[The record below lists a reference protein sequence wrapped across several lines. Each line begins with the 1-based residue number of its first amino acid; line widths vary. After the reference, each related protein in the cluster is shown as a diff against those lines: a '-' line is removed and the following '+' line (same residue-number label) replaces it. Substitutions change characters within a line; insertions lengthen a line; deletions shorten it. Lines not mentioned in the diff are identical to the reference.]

1 MSLSSYLAFISQ
13 QGILTEQQERE
24 LVATYQNQGLPEC
37 LRQRAKDKL
46 VRGNLR
52 FILQKAR
59 EMSADNFDHLDEMVA
74 AGNEG
79 IAIALNKFDPSKG
92 WRFLTYAGWWV
103 FQCQV
108 REKATLTRTVAV
120 PLWKQQALAQIRKV
134 QEVYGAKPTL
144 EQYKEMYPKLTAKI
158 IAELTSTIYPTY
170 SIEDTLS
177 RSRANDYNGSEE
189 DWSDRFLPP
198 EMIDQGFVDSL
209 MEDMDRERLY
219 LLMEETLNAEEKN
232 ALLYAYGIDPSL
244 PAPENLRGLKR
255 AALLKV
261 RRALA
266 KKKEANPP
274 PKTPH
279 LPS

>member
-24 LVATYQNQGLPEC
+24 LVATYQNQELPEYR
-37 LRQRAKDKL
+37 RQRAKDKL

-59 EMSADNFDHLDEMVA
+59 EMSADNFDHLDEMIA

-79 IAIALNKFDPSKG
+79 ITIALNKFDPSKG

-134 QEVYGAKPTL
+134 QEVHGAKPTMD
-144 EQYKEMYPKLTAKI
+144 QYQSMYPKLTPKI
-158 IAELTSTIYPTY
+158 VAELTSTIYPTY

-177 RSRANDYNGSEE
+177 RSKTNDYNGSEE

-198 EMIDQGFVDSL
+198 EMIDPGFVEDLMDS
-209 MEDMDRERLY
+209 MDKDRLY
-219 LLMEETLNAEEKN
+219 ALMDEVLDIEEKN
-232 ALLYAYGIDPSL
+232 ALLYAYGIDPDLS
-244 PAPENLRGLKR
+244 APDNLRGLKR
-255 AALLKV
+255 IALLKV